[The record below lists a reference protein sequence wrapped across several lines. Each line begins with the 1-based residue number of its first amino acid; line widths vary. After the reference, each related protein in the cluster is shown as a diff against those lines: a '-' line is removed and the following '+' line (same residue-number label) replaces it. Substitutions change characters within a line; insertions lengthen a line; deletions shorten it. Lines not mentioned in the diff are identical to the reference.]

1 MCINKINRYI
11 ENRRFIKYIITLTL
25 GLPTIFK
32 VCRQLFNLYTDCC
45 YLFYM
50 VSVQYLY
57 FLAGCEP
64 LEKRLKADAV
74 PSVFTFISRTAMV
87 QLARQCRRA
96 RTVAL
101 NNVSLQT
108 PHTAVDVG
116 QTIQIDCEICKS
128 S

>member
-1 MCINKINRYI
+1 MCINKINKYI

-64 LEKRLKADAV
+64 GKTVEGRCSAECFRLYLQNCNGSVSKAV
-74 PSVFTFISRTAMV
+74 SSSPNSRT
-87 QLARQCRRA
+87 QQR
-96 RTVAL
+96 
-101 NNVSLQT
+101 
-108 PHTAVDVG
+108 
-116 QTIQIDCEICKS
+116 
-128 S
+128 

>member
-1 MCINKINRYI
+1 
-11 ENRRFIKYIITLTL
+11 
-25 GLPTIFK
+25 
-32 VCRQLFNLYTDCC
+32 
-45 YLFYM
+45 M
-50 VSVQYLY
+50 VSVQCLY

-74 PSVFTFISRTAMV
+74 PSVFALISGTSLV

-101 NNVSLQT
+101 NNVSLQI

-116 QTIQIDCEICKS
+116 QAIQIDCEICKS
-128 S
+128 PLCRNHY